1 MKRKREI
8 RIVLDAFERAGIQ
21 ETKEIYDAIAEGL
34 KNIRKEK
41 FAEKQMLRKE
51 RKRPKEKPQ
60 TGRGGGEK

>member
-34 KNIRKEK
+34 KNIRKKK
-41 FAEKQMLRKE
+41 FAQKQMLRKE
-51 RKRPKEKPQ
+51 RKRPKE
-60 TGRGGGEK
+60 